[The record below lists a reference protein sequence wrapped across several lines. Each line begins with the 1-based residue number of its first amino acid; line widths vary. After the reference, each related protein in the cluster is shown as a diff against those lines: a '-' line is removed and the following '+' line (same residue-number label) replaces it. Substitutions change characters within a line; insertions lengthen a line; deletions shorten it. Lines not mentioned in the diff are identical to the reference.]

1 MFLKVVLD
9 AFLQWLD
16 VPHAFI
22 SDPLQLAL
30 QIVISLA
37 LAHEYV
43 LILPVRVSELRQLI
57 DVVRE
62 HIHLILRPAHLV
74 VLPARYVIDLIL
86 VSIDQLSLD
95 MLRVFPQFIHFR
107 DVSRD
112 LLVFLVYEWLYGT
125 GGLQKLVVVLFHF
138 LV

>member
-95 MLRVFPQFIHFR
+95 MLRGFPQFIHFR

-112 LLVFLVYEWLYGT
+112 LLVFLIYEWLYGT
-125 GGLQKLVVVLFHF
+125 GGL
-138 LV
+138 